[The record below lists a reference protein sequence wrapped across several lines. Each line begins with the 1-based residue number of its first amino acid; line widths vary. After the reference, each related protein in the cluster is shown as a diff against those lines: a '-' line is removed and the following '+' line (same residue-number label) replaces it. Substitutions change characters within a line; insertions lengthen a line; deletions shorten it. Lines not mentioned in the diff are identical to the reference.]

1 MDKEDWDMYS
11 SSLACVKV
19 LYFTTA
25 RKYMICERVIY
36 HTSVIHAGFY
46 FIVYSDFDMIF
57 LNYRLGNPEHISF
70 VKYYTKCVDEP
81 AIPLWNNTRE
91 KCELRFAVEKT
102 YN

>member
-1 MDKEDWDMYS
+1 
-11 SSLACVKV
+11 
-19 LYFTTA
+19 
-25 RKYMICERVIY
+25 MICERVIY
-36 HTSVIHAGFY
+36 HTFVIHAGFY